1 MWLYVSIEHI
11 ASFCHKEIHLRCYRG
26 LELNIATT
34 TKILKGIRG
43 HPMIDCNLGKIW
55 KTCPPRCPKY
65 RFPEVFCI
73 KLPYK
78 VKYTSEINEGLV
90 MFLANSGIRFKYSWL
105 DCEQYGKN
113 RYKKKEHNQ
122 HSSVF
127 SVRIIADPLII
138 SMIFI
143 FSSSRNNKDS
153 SW

>member
-1 MWLYVSIEHI
+1 MKSNQGSTYLFEVPSWKFILLQTYVGWIKMKTYSPTNTYMWLYVSIEHI

-113 RYKKKEHNQ
+113 R
-122 HSSVF
+122 
-127 SVRIIADPLII
+127 
-138 SMIFI
+138 
-143 FSSSRNNKDS
+143 
-153 SW
+153 